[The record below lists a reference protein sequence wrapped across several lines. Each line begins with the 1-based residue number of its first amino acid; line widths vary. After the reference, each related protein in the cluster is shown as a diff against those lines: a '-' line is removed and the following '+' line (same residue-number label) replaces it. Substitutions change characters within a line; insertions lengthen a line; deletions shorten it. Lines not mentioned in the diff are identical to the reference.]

1 MQTTAG
7 LPWALKVT
15 AAYRFDG
22 SSVLS
27 VPSVPRHR
35 VHGYPTSRNL
45 SIQATQGRLTEG
57 SSDGKVDGFV
67 VWASPVSVRMM
78 EMQDRW

>member
-15 AAYRFDG
+15 AACRFDG

-27 VPSVPRHR
+27 VPSVPQ
-35 VHGYPTSRNL
+35 VN
-45 SIQATQGRLTEG
+45 
-57 SSDGKVDGFV
+57 VDIEFTV
-67 VWASPVSVRMM
+67 TPRA
-78 EMQDRW
+78 EI